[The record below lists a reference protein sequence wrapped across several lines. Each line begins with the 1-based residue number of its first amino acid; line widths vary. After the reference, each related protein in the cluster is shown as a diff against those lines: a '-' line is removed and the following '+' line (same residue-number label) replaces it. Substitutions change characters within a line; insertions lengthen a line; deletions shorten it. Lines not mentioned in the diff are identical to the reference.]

1 MTNPLQH
8 LLSIL
13 DLEKIDQNLFRGE
26 SGSSK
31 WQRVF
36 GGHVIAQA
44 LVVAQRSV
52 TADRFIH
59 SLHAYFI
66 RPGDPNHPIIYEVE
80 PLRDGRSFSTR
91 RVVAKQ
97 NGVVILSFSASFQID
112 EPGLDYQ
119 RPMPTGLPQ
128 PEDLEGDDRI
138 SQAFV
143 DTAPEMVR
151 NYWNLHRPFIIRPID
166 REDYLKRDKHSPFQR
181 CWFKLSGAVDGTRN
195 LNTALLAYLSD
206 MTLLDTS
213 LLVHGLSLFSPDVIP
228 ASLDHSMWF
237 HRPFHIDEWLLY
249 DIETP
254 DTYGARGLSNGFIY
268 SREGKLIASVAQEGL
283 MRLAKLKI

>member
-13 DLEKIDQNLFRGE
+13 DLEKIDQNMFRGQ
-26 SGSSK
+26 SGNSR

-44 LVVAQRSV
+44 LMAAQHTVSD
-52 TADRFIH
+52 DRFVH

-66 RPGDPNHPIIYEVE
+66 RPGDPEQPIIYDVE
-80 PLRDGRSFSTR
+80 RLRDGRSFSTR

-97 NGVVILSFSASFQID
+97 SDVVILSFSASFQID

-119 RPMPTGLPQ
+119 RPMPQGLPQ
-128 PEDLEGDDRI
+128 PETLADDHTI
-138 SQAFV
+138 NEAILAK
-143 DTAPEMVR
+143 APESVR
-151 NYWNLHRPFIIRPID
+151 TYWNMQRPFIIRPTD
-166 REDYLKRDKHSPFQR
+166 LEEYLGRQKHSPSQQ
-181 CWFKLSGAVDGTRN
+181 CWFKLDGDAAGNRRLNSAV
-195 LNTALLAYLSD
+195 LAYLSD

-213 LLVHGLSLFSPDVIP
+213 LLVHGRSVFSDDIQP

-237 HRPFHIDEWLLY
+237 HRPFILDDWLLY
-249 DIETP
+249 DIESPNTHN
-254 DTYGARGLSNGFIY
+254 ARGLSHGYIY
-268 SREGKLIASVAQEGL
+268 SRDGKLVASVAQEGL
-283 MRLAKLKI
+283 MRQIAPR